1 MDDELLQKLKDW
13 RRDMAQKESVAS
25 FHIFHNTTLETIAS
39 LKPKTKEELMSIKGI
54 KERKFEKY
62 GANILALINGSL
74 KSDPIR
80 NKAQILPIREG
91 ISNGA
96 PVSMISNGVNESN
109 VQNKERK
116 DEKPY
121 TISGYLNFLNTE
133 FRRYKARVQGEV
145 SSLDIRDNYLFF
157 SLKDKDDKSIL
168 SCFMWKNNYE
178 LCGISLEIGMEIIV
192 DGFPEIYPLTG
203 RFNFRVS
210 TIELVG
216 EGALKKAYDKLRQK
230 LEKEG
235 LFSTERKK
243 PIPEFPQRIGLITSE
258 TGAVIHDFLNNLGKH
273 GYHIQFVNSR
283 VEGQAAVHD
292 LLSAINYFDPVR
304 KGVSNGVDDKNIDV
318 LVIIRGGGSMES
330 LQAFNNEALV
340 RKIARFN
347 TPIICGIGHE
357 KDVPLASLAADLM
370 VSTPTAAT
378 VILNKSWERAF
389 NEIQIFERDIIHKYQ
404 KVLADRKYQIEIF
417 SSQLKRKSDFIF
429 KKFESIK
436 GRFDKNLATLD
447 YVFKNAKKILE
458 HSSAL
463 LLNNFKKNLDR
474 LGDYLNTTEKRLSVI
489 NPMRQLKLGYS
500 ITSIGGK
507 IVRSVK
513 QVKRGEEIDIQIFDG
528 KIQSQ
533 VNNII
538 NE

>member
-1 MDDELLQKLKDW
+1 LEIPQNSAVLPETIFSAKMKKMDNELLQKLKDW
-13 RRDMAQKESVAS
+13 RRDIAQKESVAS
-25 FHIFHNTTLETIAS
+25 FHIFHNITLETIAS

-62 GANILALINGSL
+62 GANVLALINGNL
-74 KSDPIR
+74 KSD
-80 NKAQILPIREG
+80 
-91 ISNGA
+91 
-96 PVSMISNGVNESN
+96 ESN

-133 FRRYKARVQGEV
+133 FRRYGARVQGEV
-145 SSLDIRDNYLFF
+145 NSLDIRDNYLFL

-273 GYHIQFVNSR
+273 GYHTQFVNSK

-292 LLSAINYFDPVR
+292 LLSAINYF
-304 KGVSNGVDDKNIDV
+304 DDKNIDV

-330 LQAFNNEALV
+330 LQLKDIEQRKINYAKKHFEAL
-340 RKIARFN
+340 
-347 TPIICGIGHE
+347 GHTDI
-357 KDVPLASLAADLM
+357 KYDVI
-370 VSTPTAAT
+370 STYQE
-378 VILNKSWERAF
+378 L
-389 NEIQIFERDIIHKYQ
+389 RD
-404 KVLADRKYQIEIF
+404 KVM
-417 SSQLKRKSDFIF
+417 
-429 KKFESIK
+429 
-436 GRFDKNLATLD
+436 G
-447 YVFKNAKKILE
+447 
-458 HSSAL
+458 
-463 LLNNFKKNLDR
+463 
-474 LGDYLNTTEKRLSVI
+474 
-489 NPMRQLKLGYS
+489 
-500 ITSIGGK
+500 
-507 IVRSVK
+507 
-513 QVKRGEEIDIQIFDG
+513 
-528 KIQSQ
+528 
-533 VNNII
+533 
-538 NE
+538 